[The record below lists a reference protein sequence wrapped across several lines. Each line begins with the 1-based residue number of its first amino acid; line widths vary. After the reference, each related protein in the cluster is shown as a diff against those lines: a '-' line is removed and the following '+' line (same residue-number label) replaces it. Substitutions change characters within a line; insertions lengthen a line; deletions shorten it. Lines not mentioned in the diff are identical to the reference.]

1 VTSDSRR
8 HLLAVD
14 LGLRMG
20 LAVFDDRGQLA
31 WYRSTNLGT
40 RARLKKAVP
49 SILAEA
55 MNPSV
60 VVVEGGG
67 PLFPPWE
74 RAVEVIG
81 ARLIR
86 IEAGTWRR
94 DMLLARHQRSG
105 REAKSNALDLAR
117 YIIERTG
124 ASKPTGALKDDV
136 AEAILVGAWGVRQ
149 LGWMNESWPF

>member
-1 VTSDSRR
+1 
-8 HLLAVD
+8 
-14 LGLRMG
+14 MG
-20 LAVFDDRGQLA
+20 LAVFDDNGRLV

-60 VVVEGGG
+60 VVIEGGG
-67 PLFPPWE
+67 VLLPPWE
-74 RAVEVIG
+74 RGVELIG
-81 ARLIR
+81 SRLIR

-94 DMLLARHQRSG
+94 DMLLSRHQRSG
-105 REAKSNALDLAR
+105 RDAKSNALDLAR
-117 YIIERTG
+117 DIIERTG
-124 ASKPTGALKDDV
+124 GSRPTGALKDDV

-149 LGWMNESWPF
+149 LGWMNDSWPF